1 MRFASLGS
9 GSAGNA
15 LLVEAGTTRLLID
28 CGFSATEA
36 ASRLQRIGVEPGS
49 LTAILV
55 THEHEDHAGGVAR
68 LSRRH
73 GVPVW
78 MTAGTLRALD
88 GAFSKLAGLSL
99 FDSHV
104 PFAIGDIE
112 ITPYPVP
119 HDAREPAQFVFA
131 DGARRLGLLTDA
143 GSLTAHMVRT
153 LSGVDAFVLECN
165 HDRELLANG
174 RYPASLK
181 ARVGGRFGHLA
192 NDTAA
197 ELLAAIDRTR
207 LQHIIAAHLSRQN
220 NRPELA
226 TIALS
231 AVLGCTPDE
240 VTVADQDLG
249 FDWRQL
255 S

>member
-36 ASRLQRIGVEPGS
+36 TARLQRIGVEPAS

-55 THEHEDHAGGVAR
+55 THEHDDHAGGVAR
-68 LSRRH
+68 LARRYA
-73 GVPVW
+73 VPVW
-78 MTAGTLRALD
+78 MTPGTLRVLD
-88 GAFSKLAGLSL
+88 GAFSKLAGLAL

-104 PFAIGDIE
+104 PFAIGDIG

-153 LSGVDAFVLECN
+153 LSGIDAFVLECN
-165 HDRELLANG
+165 HDRDLLAHG

-197 ELLAAIDRTR
+197 ELLAAIDRSR
-207 LQHIIAAHLSRQN
+207 LQHVIAAHLSRQN

-226 TIALS
+226 TAALS
-231 AVLGCTPDE
+231 AVLGCAPDE
-240 VTVADQDLG
+240 VTVADQETG
-249 FDWRQL
+249 FGWRLL

>member
-15 LLVEAGTTRLLID
+15 LLVEAGSTRLLID

-55 THEHEDHAGGVAR
+55 THEHDDHAGGVAR
-68 LSRRH
+68 LSRRYQ
-73 GVPVW
+73 VPVW

-88 GAFSKLAGLSL
+88 GAFSKLETLQT

-104 PFAIGDIE
+104 PFAIGDIQ

-119 HDAREPAQFVFA
+119 HDAREPAQFVFG

-153 LSGVDAFVLECN
+153 LSGLDAFVLECN
-165 HDRELLANG
+165 HDRALLENG
-174 RYPASLK
+174 PYPASLK

-192 NDTAA
+192 NETAA
-197 ELLAAIDRTR
+197 QLLAAIDRGR
-207 LQHIIAAHLSRQN
+207 LQHVIAAHLSRQN

-226 TIALS
+226 TAAL
-231 AVLGCTPDE
+231 APVLGCSEDE
-240 VTVADQDLG
+240 ITVADQHTG
-249 FDWRQL
+249 FGWREL